1 MVAMQAA
8 SIHCGVCLQTAD
20 NDLPLLM
27 YIRGEGERGGE
38 GKGGVNILLMHP
50 IAVARL

>member
-20 NDLPLLM
+20 NDLPLLL
-27 YIRGEGERGGE
+27 YINGGGGRGR

>member
-8 SIHCGVCLQTAD
+8 SIHCGVYLQTAD
-20 NDLPLLM
+20 NDLPLLL
-27 YIRGEGERGGE
+27 YIKE
-38 GKGGVNILLMHP
+38 GGVNILLMHP

>member
-27 YIRGEGERGGE
+27 YIRGEGERGG
-38 GKGGVNILLMHP
+38 VNILLMHP